1 MPLSKID
8 SDSLNTGV
16 PTRAQLPAGCV
27 LQVLQGYRS
36 AEVVTTSTSFIDATG
51 VTVSITPSS
60 ATNKVLVNVAGSF
73 EAISTTVEG
82 RGQAKIQKN
91 GADLTGEV
99 LFGWYFSPDMT
110 SDGNTYGGLCFSFL
124 DSPSSTSSLT
134 YTLQI
139 KAFSG
144 VTVKVSR
151 ISITV
156 MEIAA

>member
-8 SDSLNTGV
+8 SDSLNSGV
-16 PTRAQLPAGCV
+16 PTRAQMPVGSV
-27 LQVLQGYRS
+27 LQVVQGYRS
-36 AEVVTTSTSFIDATG
+36 AEVSTTSTSYIDVTG

-60 ATNKVLVNVAGSF
+60 TASKVLVTVAGSF
-73 EAISTTVEG
+73 EAIATGIEG

-91 GADLTGEV
+91 GSDLTGEV
-99 LFGWYFSPDMT
+99 SFGWYFSPDMT

-139 KAFSG
+139 KAFTS
-144 VTVKVSR
+144 VQVKVAR
-151 ISITV
+151 ISITA
-156 MEIAA
+156 MEIAG